1 MSMLLTVAVASGA
14 TGVLAWT
21 AGEAKRWQ
29 ARQRDSQSLDYVVM
43 GEGAQICGEVLLA
56 VTVLLLA
63 VHFCS

>member
-1 MSMLLTVAVASGA
+1 MLLTMGVVSGA
-14 TGVLAWT
+14 AGVLAWT

>member
-14 TGVLAWT
+14 AGVLAWT

-29 ARQRDSQSLDYVVM
+29 VRQRDRQALVHAPM
-43 GEGAQICGEVLLA
+43 GESAQICGEVLLA